1 MSWLSKITSGLKRS
15 AQGVA
20 QAVKVSLDLHA
31 KLTPALKETL
41 ETALLAADCGLSST
55 SKILTQLE
63 AGGLPTPLTETA
75 LKERLAE
82 LIAAQLKPLQQPF
95 VWEDPGPTVILL
107 AGINGSGKTTSLGK
121 LAAQW
126 AQGGKKVVVAAADT
140 FRAAAAEQLAVWAE
154 RADASAKKEAK
165 KQGWV
170 KIIQAETAG
179 ADSAGVAYRAVE
191 LALQQGADVVLIDTA
206 GRLPNRTDLLAELP
220 KMVRVLQ
227 KLIPA
232 APHHTWLVLDGMLG
246 QATLPQVA
254 EFHKQVPLTGLIV
267 TKLDGS
273 GKAGFLLGL
282 AHNNTLQP
290 VHFLGFGEALEDVG
304 PFDAQ
309 AFAKGLVGLPE

>member
-1 MSWLSKITSGLKRS
+1 MGWLSKITSGLKRS

-31 KLTPALKETL
+31 KLTPELKEHL
-41 ETALLAADCGLSST
+41 ETALLAADCGLPAT
-55 SKILTQLE
+55 SQILAQLE
-63 AGGLPTPLTETA
+63 EGGLPSPLSETA
-75 LKERLAE
+75 LKEHLAE
-82 LIAAQLKPLQQPF
+82 LLAAQLYPLQQPLR
-95 VWEDPGPTVILL
+95 WEQTGPTVILL

-126 AQGGKKVVVAAADT
+126 AEQGKRVVVAAADT

-154 RADASAKKEAK
+154 RADASGKKQVK

-170 KIIQAETAG
+170 KIIQAEGPG

-191 LALQQGADVVLIDTA
+191 WAIQEQAEVVLIDTA

-220 KMVRVLQ
+220 KMVRVVQ
-227 KLIPA
+227 KLLPT
-232 APHHTWLVLDGMLG
+232 APHQTWLVLDGMLG

-254 EFHKQVPLTGLIV
+254 EFHKQLPLTGLII
-267 TKLDGS
+267 TKLDSS
-273 GKAGFLLGL
+273 GKAGFLLSL
-282 AHNNTLQP
+282 AQSKTALP
-290 VHFLGFGEALEDVG
+290 VYFIGFGEALEDVG

-309 AFAKGLVGLPE
+309 AFARGLAGLG